1 MLTKI
6 IIIGSSSEEEKETSL
21 FISLARKS
29 VNIVAILI
37 NEESLADF
45 LVYMKCGNRWELDRG
60 DVLHKVNLSC

>member
-21 FISLARKS
+21 FISLASKS
-29 VNIVAILI
+29 VNNSLI

-60 DVLHKVNLSC
+60 DIVT